1 MAKVTLK
8 NEKDMAVMLV
18 NGSATTQDDIALSD
32 LAFKSNNPNG
42 LIFDK
47 IQWSVEDGQI
57 VDIKRGASQNVII
70 IHLSQTGELDFRKDG
85 LTLSE
90 EVGTTIRVVGQNA
103 GKEHSVILSFK
114 KI

>member
-1 MAKVTLK
+1 MCIR
-8 NEKDMAVMLV
+8 D
-18 NGSATTQDDIALSD
+18 
-32 LAFKSNNPNG
+32 
-42 LIFDK
+42 
-47 IQWSVEDGQI
+47 
-57 VDIKRGASQNVII
+57 R
-70 IHLSQTGELDFRKDG
+70 SQTGELDLRKDG